1 MKVRMPEIEDVSEN
15 LDAVTA
21 IAGIFLGA
29 FVIFLCYT
37 INLRQHD
44 IGFVILTTSL
54 IYLVLRNKFKKT
66 TFTPLKINHR
76 GRLLLNII
84 FFIIFSVTLWIWY
97 TQLYCRPLSYFV
109 LISFLTGVIAVEIL
123 CFEEGDHVWLI
134 LLKIFILSANIRAGI
149 FYNFPSLMG
158 YDAYHHAKIAESITN
173 TGFVP
178 PFELSGKYF
187 YYPIAHI
194 FISITQMV
202 GQIDIKDAM
211 FCSIGLASILGTI
224 FVYLIGKKLAGPQIG
239 LLASLLANV
248 TNSIIVR
255 GITNITAGSLVLCY
269 LVLVLYLI
277 FEEKHKIINRS
288 LIIFITLLMIITH
301 QLSTFVAF
309 VSLTSIY
316 FGKRAYMV
324 IYKCGES
331 VSISTVYLLIFAVA
345 LQSYWMHTYASP
357 GTCFFDSVVGPFI
370 NVLQSGGEYG
380 SNTLIVGHEYHRS
393 LFDTLLLHSSYL
405 ILPFF
410 AIGGVLLWLSLNDG
424 KKFSIAT
431 VIIILYILVYGI
443 PLLGIRNLLTS
454 RWAPPLSIFLVIA
467 ASAYISRI
475 TGLIKFD
482 RNKFFAMFTIV
493 LIFSFLMIITPSI
506 NKDNPLVAKDT
517 TCRNQFKD
525 EEICAVATINNVY
538 RGPIKLDSLLISY
551 LLYDA
556 NASLVQQI
564 KSESLLEVFDIDYIT
579 STTKEKSGRMIILRK
594 CALNEPISVKAS
606 KFYGDTKAQLLPKE
620 FFDRFE
626 SAGYDLVYNNG
637 EVVGYI
643 SR

>member
-1 MKVRMPEIEDVSEN
+1 
-15 LDAVTA
+15 
-21 IAGIFLGA
+21 
-29 FVIFLCYT
+29 
-37 INLRQHD
+37 
-44 IGFVILTTSL
+44 
-54 IYLVLRNKFKKT
+54 
-66 TFTPLKINHR
+66 
-76 GRLLLNII
+76 
-84 FFIIFSVTLWIWY
+84 
-97 TQLYCRPLSYFV
+97 
-109 LISFLTGVIAVEIL
+109 
-123 CFEEGDHVWLI
+123 
-134 LLKIFILSANIRAGI
+134 
-149 FYNFPSLMG
+149 
-158 YDAYHHAKIAESITN
+158 
-173 TGFVP
+173 
-178 PFELSGKYF
+178 
-187 YYPIAHI
+187 
-194 FISITQMV
+194 
-202 GQIDIKDAM
+202 
-211 FCSIGLASILGTI
+211 
-224 FVYLIGKKLAGPQIG
+224 
-239 LLASLLANV
+239 
-248 TNSIIVR
+248 
-255 GITNITAGSLVLCY
+255 
-269 LVLVLYLI
+269 
-277 FEEKHKIINRS
+277 
-288 LIIFITLLMIITH
+288 MIITH

-309 VSLTSIY
+309 VSLASVY

-324 IYKCGES
+324 IYKCRES
-331 VSISTVYLLIFAVA
+331 VPISTVYLLIFAVA

-467 ASAYISRI
+467 ASMYISRI
-475 TGLIKFD
+475 TGLIKSD

-626 SAGYDLVYNNG
+626 FTDYDLVYNNG
-637 EVVGYI
+637 GVLGYV